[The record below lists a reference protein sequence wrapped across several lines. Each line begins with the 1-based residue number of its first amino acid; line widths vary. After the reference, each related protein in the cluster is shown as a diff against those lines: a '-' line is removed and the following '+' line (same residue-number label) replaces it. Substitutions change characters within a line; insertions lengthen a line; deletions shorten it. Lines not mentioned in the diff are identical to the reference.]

1 MDIILGLDVST
12 VCIGVTL
19 AMEND
24 GKVDIM
30 QVTHFKMKGNGDDIR
45 SMFIKCRDFETVLES
60 YKDLTRF
67 NTDEHITRVVIE
79 EPLVGSNN
87 SLTVS
92 KLLRFNGM
100 ISISVYNIL
109 NVIPD
114 FISSYDARRYA
125 FPELMSIRKYNK
137 KGEIYP
143 LKKIMGSLKN
153 NKLALFGGYDYDC
166 DKKNILLNKI
176 SDLFPT
182 IEWIYNKKGELRKE
196 NYDASDS
203 LVCVIGWVRK
213 QLYKDYGDPIVE
225 SYTKT
230 DMDNMVLITYVTA
243 FGPIKFQKKIEIPIA
258 ESE

>member
-30 QVTHFKMKGNGDDIR
+30 QVTHFKMKGNGDGIR

-153 NKLALFGGYDYDC
+153 NRLVLFGGYDYDC

-230 DMDNMVLITYVTA
+230 DMDNIVLITYVTA
-243 FGPIKFQKKIEIPIA
+243 FGPIKFQKKIEIPNA